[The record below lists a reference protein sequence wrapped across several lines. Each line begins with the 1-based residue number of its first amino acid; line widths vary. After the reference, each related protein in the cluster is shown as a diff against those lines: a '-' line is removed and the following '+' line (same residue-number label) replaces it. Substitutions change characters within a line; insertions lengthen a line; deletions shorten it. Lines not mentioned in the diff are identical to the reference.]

1 MRIESLAPCALGAG
15 SELLNVDI
23 RKLRLSVSF
32 VSFVLA
38 MALLG
43 PAPAAALCAAC
54 ALLWFAAA
62 VFGVFMAADAVNFA
76 LIATYAVIGV
86 GVPARV
92 LRGSVVTTLALQFAT
107 SLLTAGVAVAFAFGH
122 LGIASVGLA
131 AVIF

>member
-1 MRIESLAPCALGAG
+1 MR
-15 SELLNVDI
+15 
-23 RKLRLSVSF
+23 
-32 VSFVLA
+32 
-38 MALLG
+38 
-43 PAPAAALCAAC
+43 AC